1 VSAFHQRA
9 GIGAPGGGGGV
20 EGTMPPPFSV
30 LVAQLTMS
38 KPERF
43 KEEIGWLKALGGVL
57 FASSISLCVWLVQN
71 YGALTHIA
79 LFMSICIFFIFATG
93 IVAVIVRL
101 YRCFKILE
109 AL

>member
-1 VSAFHQRA
+1 MMC
-9 GIGAPGGGGGV
+9 APGDGGGV
-20 EGTMPPPFSV
+20 EGTIPPPLTV
-30 LVAQLTMS
+30 LFTRLSMT

-71 YGALTHIA
+71 YGTLSPTA
-79 LFMSICIFFIFATG
+79 LFMSICIFFLFATG